1 MSAAATLRVALARH
15 VYNVEI
21 GTGVLARAGRLIA
34 PVIRQKR
41 AVIVTDANVA
51 ALHLPALAAA
61 LDAAGIQHHDI
72 VLPPGERTKDF
83 VHFARL
89 CEEILTLGIERGT
102 PLVALGGGV
111 VGDLAGFAAAT
122 LLRGL
127 DYIQIPTTLLAQV
140 DSAVGGKTAIDMPQ
154 GKNLVGAFH
163 QPVLVLAD
171 IDALKTLPRR
181 ELLAGYAE
189 MVKYGVIR
197 DAAFFAWLESN
208 GAALLAG
215 DATARAYAVRRSLEI
230 KTRVV
235 VADERE
241 NGERQILNYGH
252 SFGHALEAETGFG
265 ATLLHGE
272 AVALGMCLAGD
283 LAARLG
289 HWRVDDAARVKKL
302 LSSAGLRTSLET
314 LPDKVRDPATL
325 LAHMQRD
332 KKVKDGRVTLILPR
346 AIGEVFATGNVAPE
360 TLLDFLASAAGAPQP
375 AIN

>member
-1 MSAAATLRVALARH
+1 MSAATLRVALARH

-61 LDAAGIQHHDI
+61 LDAAGIQHHEI

-89 CEEILTLGIERGT
+89 CEDILTLGIERGT

-171 IDALKTLPRR
+171 IDTLKTLPRR

-215 DATARAYAVRRSLEI
+215 DATARAHAVRRSLEI

-235 VADERE
+235 IADERE

-332 KKVKDGRVTLILPR
+332 KKVRDGRVTLILPR

-375 AIN
+375 AII